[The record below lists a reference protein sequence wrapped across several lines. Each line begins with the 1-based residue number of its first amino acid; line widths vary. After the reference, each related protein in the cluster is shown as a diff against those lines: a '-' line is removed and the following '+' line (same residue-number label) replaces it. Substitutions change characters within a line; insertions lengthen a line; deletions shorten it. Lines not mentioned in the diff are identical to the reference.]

1 MFNKEK
7 QSDNNIFL
15 LNNTKLNENCQ
26 KIVQDAVSELNIV
39 GFMTGYYDENL
50 TITQVSSHM
59 LKNLGYTFEEFQKK
73 TSGSLRNL
81 LYGGNQTFLEYD
93 RFQRLQGCGEGQML
107 MSDGTPVF
115 VRMCK
120 KDAIADDGKQV
131 WVLSVQIDWMQQ
143 NLKLINNVIHSG
155 MWHFDCDKSGNIK
168 EVYWSHEFRTMLGY
182 HDILDFP
189 NKLESWSDLLHPE
202 DKKATLTL
210 LEQAI
215 QDKTDSVKYDCE
227 YRLKMKDGS
236 YQWFR
241 ANAET
246 TRRLDG
252 TVRLIVGTFINI
264 DKRKQSEMKAQRNEA
279 FHRAYTEGNICE
291 YYVNLKDNS
300 FESLKVEDSLLEIF
314 EKSHTWDELIQ
325 AYLDNYVVDE
335 DKEAVSH
342 FYNRNFIVEKLSEG
356 SKEITLEC

>member
-7 QSDNNIFL
+7 QSENNIFSL
-15 LNNTKLNENCQ
+15 DNTKLNENCQ
-26 KIVQDAVSELNIV
+26 KIVQDAVSELDIV

-81 LYGGNQTFLEYD
+81 FYGENQTFLEYD

-143 NLKLINNVIHSG
+143 NLKLINNVIHSA
-155 MWHFDCDKSGNIK
+155 MWRFDCDKSGNIK

-202 DKKATLTL
+202 DREAS
-210 LEQAI
+210 E
-215 QDKTDSVKYDCE
+215 
-227 YRLKMKDGS
+227 R
-236 YQWFR
+236 QWKSFGYSQ
-241 ANAET
+241 
-246 TRRLDG
+246 TR
-252 TVRLIVGTFINI
+252 F
-264 DKRKQSEMKAQRNEA
+264 
-279 FHRAYTEGNICE
+279 
-291 YYVNLKDNS
+291 
-300 FESLKVEDSLLEIF
+300 
-314 EKSHTWDELIQ
+314 
-325 AYLDNYVVDE
+325 
-335 DKEAVSH
+335 
-342 FYNRNFIVEKLSEG
+342 
-356 SKEITLEC
+356 

>member
-81 LYGGNQTFLEYD
+81 FYGENQTFLEYD

-120 KDAIADDGKQV
+120 KDAICFFREQCV
-131 WVLSVQIDWMQQ
+131 WSIVLLCAIWKMI
-143 NLKLINNVIHSG
+143 LISFIV
-155 MWHFDCDKSGNIK
+155 CTKKS
-168 EVYWSHEFRTMLGY
+168 HHTML
-182 HDILDFP
+182 
-189 NKLESWSDLLHPE
+189 
-202 DKKATLTL
+202 
-210 LEQAI
+210 
-215 QDKTDSVKYDCE
+215 
-227 YRLKMKDGS
+227 
-236 YQWFR
+236 
-241 ANAET
+241 AEHIMT
-246 TRRLDG
+246 
-252 TVRLIVGTFINI
+252 
-264 DKRKQSEMKAQRNEA
+264 
-279 FHRAYTEGNICE
+279 
-291 YYVNLKDNS
+291 
-300 FESLKVEDSLLEIF
+300 
-314 EKSHTWDELIQ
+314 
-325 AYLDNYVVDE
+325 
-335 DKEAVSH
+335 
-342 FYNRNFIVEKLSEG
+342 
-356 SKEITLEC
+356 